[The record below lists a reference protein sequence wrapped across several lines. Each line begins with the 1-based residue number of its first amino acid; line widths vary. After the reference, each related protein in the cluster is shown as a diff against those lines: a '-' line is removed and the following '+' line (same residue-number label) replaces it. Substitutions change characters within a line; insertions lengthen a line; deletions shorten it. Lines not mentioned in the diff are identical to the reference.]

1 MLPGKVGYAGN
12 VPISTGAFME
22 AQRNGLPMVPVPY
35 PWTLAEALAL
45 HVSQTLTVSSCS
57 TTNLPL
63 VLNAADI
70 VHGSFKIFPAYGYG
84 DRELRF
90 RVLDSTDT
98 VQYSQPIILDLG
110 TVVNGA
116 SFDFT
121 ARNSGNHVLVFDNE
135 CGSSGSNSQKEI
147 RLTYEITNPTVA
159 FSKPS
164 AAPVS

>member
-1 MLPGKVGYAGN
+1 
-12 VPISTGAFME
+12 
-22 AQRNGLPMVPVPY
+22 MVPLLY
-35 PWTLAEALAL
+35 PWTLAEALAV
-45 HVSQTLTVSSCS
+45 HVSQTFTISSCS
-57 TTNLPL
+57 TRNLPL
-63 VLNAADI
+63 VLNAADR
-70 VHGSFKIFPAYGYG
+70 VLGSFKFVPSYGYG

-98 VQYSQPIILDLG
+98 IQYSQPIILDLG
-110 TVVNGA
+110 TVINGA

-121 ARNSGNHVLVFDNE
+121 ASKSGNHVLVFDNE

-164 AAPVS
+164 AAPVT

>member
-1 MLPGKVGYAGN
+1 
-12 VPISTGAFME
+12 ME

-35 PWTLAEALAL
+35 PWILTEALAL
-45 HVSQTLTVSSCS
+45 HASKTFTVSSCS

-63 VLNAADI
+63 VLNAADT

-84 DRELRF
+84 DKELKF

-98 VQYSQPIILDLG
+98 IQYSQPIILDLG

-121 ARNSGNHVLVFDNE
+121 ASRSGNH
-135 CGSSGSNSQKEI
+135 KTP
-147 RLTYEITNPTVA
+147 R
-159 FSKPS
+159 
-164 AAPVS
+164 